1 MSGAGQNEG
10 MKMLKIGFI
19 ALTVLGLV
27 LLIVGGF
34 RLIGSLGSFGN
45 AYTFAG
51 SQLFVWG
58 AGGWFVVWLF
68 TRSAHDKRAGPPD
81 LADGN

>member
-1 MSGAGQNEG
+1 
-10 MKMLKIGFI
+10 MLKIGFI

-45 AYTFAG
+45 AYTFSG

-58 AGGWFVVWLF
+58 TCTLIVGGP
-68 TRSAHDKRAGPPD
+68 SEEPHDEPSTGPPNKQ
-81 LADGN
+81 LASGPSIGVPKRT

>member
-1 MSGAGQNEG
+1 
-10 MKMLKIGFI
+10 MKMLKKGFI

-34 RLIGSLGSFGN
+34 RLIGSFGN
-45 AYTFAG
+45 AYTFSG

-58 AGGWFVVWLF
+58 AAGWFVVWLF

-81 LADGN
+81 LEDGN

>member
-1 MSGAGQNEG
+1 
-10 MKMLKIGFI
+10 MKMLKKGFI

-34 RLIGSLGSFGN
+34 RLIGSFGN
-45 AYTFAG
+45 AYTVSG

-68 TRSAHDKRAGPPD
+68 TRSAHDKRAGPPG